1 MVENV
6 TTAAADKV
14 CAEKPFLGQ
23 ILDGDGHMYMD
34 VDTLREIAGPL
45 DGGHMVDF
53 IGQYTK
59 GSDFASDRAR
69 NRSELWNVKGI
80 GALGAV
86 DAVER
91 VEALDAMGVRA
102 QLAFYNT
109 GSGELRIDSS
119 AAREACRRYN
129 DYGLEWQRKSKN
141 RVRVAMQ
148 INMGNV
154 DWALDETKRVIKAGA
169 KIVTLPSAVPPSGVS
184 PAHETWDPLW
194 ALLQEASV
202 PATLHLGSGGL
213 MANKRLESLTAEAD
227 VMMPDRNWGNAAAL
241 RGKPANRAGGEE
253 AISPY
258 FMLVAHNS
266 AEVFLTTLIMGS
278 VFERFPR
285 LRFGIIELGASWVG
299 PAVER
304 MDLWADFMGKVGR
317 KYDLKPSEYIERN
330 VRVTPFWNE
339 NLAKMIERYGLAE
352 AYIFSTDYPHLEGSR
367 DPYGKFG
374 NWLRQ
379 LPQDYPR
386 KFYVDNAR
394 MLFPDL

>member
-1 MVENV
+1 MTENV
-6 TTAAADKV
+6 TPPPATAA
-14 CAEKPFLGQ
+14 ERPFLGR

-34 VDTLREIAGPL
+34 VKTLREIAGPL
-45 DGGHMVDF
+45 DGGHMVEFIDQYMKGQDF
-53 IGQYTK
+53 VT
-59 GSDFASDRAR
+59 DRAR
-69 NRSELWNVKGI
+69 NRAEIWNVKGI
-80 GALGAV
+80 GALGAL
-86 DAVER
+86 DPSER

-119 AAREACRRYN
+119 AARDACRRYN
-129 DYGLEWQRKSKN
+129 DYGLDWQRKSN
-141 RVRVAMQ
+141 GRVRVAMQ
-148 INMGNV
+148 INMGDV
-154 DWALDETKRVIKAGA
+154 DWALSECNRVIKAGA
-169 KIVTLPSAVPPSGVS
+169 MVVTLPSALPPAGVS
-184 PAHETWDPLW
+184 PAHEKWDPLW
-194 ALLQEASV
+194 ALLQEANV

-213 MANKRLESLTAEAD
+213 MANKSPESLLAEGD

-241 RGKPANRAGGEE
+241 RGRPANRAGGEE

-278 VFERFPR
+278 VFERFPQ

-304 MDLWADFMGKVGR
+304 MDLWAEFMGKVGR
-317 KYDLKPSEYIERN
+317 KYDLKPSEYVERN
-330 VRVTPFWNE
+330 VRITPFWNE
-339 NLAKMIERYGLAE
+339 NLAKMIERYGLAK

-374 NWLRQ
+374 NWLSR
-379 LPQDYPR
+379 LPGDYAR
-386 KFYVDNAR
+386 EFYIENAR
-394 MLFPDL
+394 LLFPGVS